1 MANTTGPVFPAD
13 PSPNDTHTNDGRT
26 WLWTGSFWKAV
37 EKIGVQG
44 FQGDQGPKGDQGFV
58 GPTGV
63 QGDQGP
69 TGPQGFQGFQGTIG
83 PTGVQGDQGPTGPQG
98 FQGFQ
103 GTIGPTGVQGD
114 QGATGTNVVYYSSDV
129 PISANVGD
137 IWVDTTNG
145 FFFLYFDS
153 GTTSNSVKQWV
164 HIF

>member
-83 PTGVQGDQGPTGPQG
+83 PTGVQGDQG
-98 FQGFQ
+98 
-103 GTIGPTGVQGD
+103 
-114 QGATGTNVVYYSSDV
+114 ATGTNVVYYSSDV

>member
-13 PSPNDTHTNDGRT
+13 PSPNDTHSNDGRT

-58 GPTGV
+58 
-63 QGDQGP
+63 
-69 TGPQGFQGFQGTIG
+69 G